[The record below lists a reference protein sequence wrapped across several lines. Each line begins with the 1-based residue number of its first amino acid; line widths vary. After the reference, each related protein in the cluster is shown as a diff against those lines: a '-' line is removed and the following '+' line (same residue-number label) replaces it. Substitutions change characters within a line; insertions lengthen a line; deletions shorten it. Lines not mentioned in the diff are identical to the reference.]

1 MVMKTDFALEN
12 LEILEN
18 LENLENLAN
27 PEIPKNPAY
36 PPEPTT
42 HKNPQELLP
51 VSKKKRKF
59 VTDFALSE
67 TRKGQDLTAML

>member
-18 LENLENLAN
+18 LENLEVLENLEN
-27 PEIPKNPAY
+27 LENPAY